1 MLQNTFI
8 LRRSGAAKFANIVKI
23 VITFI
28 KTTFKRLKKTKKTKE
43 LDLYLNP
50 NFIFIC
56 WYNKIADLRWKI
68 ADISRTHRMCHVI
81 YIFSGSSLGKVTVQS
96 FIMCGVVSRLE
107 MIAFKRYGRQKM
119 SPKMKKRKRKM
130 LLSNK
135 FLK

>member
-8 LRRSGAAKFANIVKI
+8 LRRSGVAKFANIVKI

-28 KTTFKRLKKTKKTKE
+28 KTTFKDSKKPKKTKE

-50 NFIFIC
+50 VFIFIS

-68 ADISRTHRMCHVI
+68 AISRTQGMCHVI

-96 FIMCGVVSRLE
+96 FIIMGGVVSRLE
-107 MIAFKRYGRQKM
+107 MIAFKRYGRQKI